1 MICNKT
7 AATTKTTQNQHH
19 QQAKVLEH
27 FQSRF
32 SESEKVREFANS
44 SNCVSELGIVEI
56 NQRVKYIEE
65 ICTYTVHQKGCLLK
79 M

>member
-1 MICNKT
+1 MMCTKN

-19 QQAKVLEH
+19 QQAKMWEH
-27 FQSRF
+27 FQSRV
-32 SESEKVREFANS
+32 SESEKVRQFANS
-44 SNCVSELGIVEI
+44 SNSGSELGIVEI

-65 ICTYTVHQKGCLLK
+65 IYTYTVHQKGCLLK